1 MKRSWLSVH
10 MVLGVLFL
18 LNIIF
23 YISALVKQPL
33 TVIADR
39 NALFRNTLSA
49 VVLVYA
55 CIAVCSYLQWR
66 KNLFPLWK
74 TAVSA
79 CL

>member
-23 YISALVKQPL
+23 YIAALVKQPL

-39 NALFRNTLSA
+39 NALFRNA
-49 VVLVYA
+49 VF
-55 CIAVCSYLQWR
+55 R
-66 KNLFPLWK
+66 KYSFPLRYSPGFGSVW
-74 TAVSA
+74 TDS
-79 CL
+79 CLMIC